1 MWHQPQSL
9 PFLLLV
15 LDCLTVRKAEKE
27 KMKTSLVI
35 QWIRIR
41 LPMQETQVW
50 SLIWEYPTY
59 LGATKP
65 VLLNYWAQT
74 PGAHALQQEKP
85 PQREAPTSQLAKIP
99 PSKGDPA
106 QPKINLKK
114 ERKWCHAR
122 DCYVQLYDSL
132 FFPTKH
138 PKIRNERDW
147 IYTSGEIFL
156 LKSNYIYISNPAS
169 ENTFQGNKPNYEK
182 NMQWDV
188 SLLQKNIRYLQFQW

>member
-1 MWHQPQSL
+1 MEKTDPQLEPEESKWSPHTCLSSAQYMWHQPQSL

-15 LDCLTVRKAEKE
+15 PDCLTVRKAEKE

-114 ERKWCHAR
+114 RENDVMLGIAMCSFMIL
-122 DCYVQLYDSL
+122 CSFLPSI
-132 FFPTKH
+132 
-138 PKIRNERDW
+138 PKLEMRETEFIH
-147 IYTSGEIFL
+147 
-156 LKSNYIYISNPAS
+156 
-169 ENTFQGNKPNYEK
+169 Q
-182 NMQWDV
+182 V
-188 SLLQKNIRYLQFQW
+188 RYFY